1 MKYVTDEMVDRNVD
15 DYFRIQDICSSEI
28 EQIQNRFCDLM
39 MNIKELEQFN
49 NDFETM
55 KWEVEEISQT
65 VEHKIN
71 TLIAKYFV

>member
-1 MKYVTDEMVDRNVD
+1 MKYVTDEMVERNVD
-15 DYFRIQDICSSEI
+15 DYFRIQDICSLEI

-39 MNIKELEQFN
+39 MNIQELEQFN

-55 KWEVEEISQT
+55 KWEVDEISQT
-65 VEHKIN
+65 VENKIN